1 MSASTQRKAL
11 IERLES
17 RSTCEG
23 KVVLPA
29 VPHMLDDYATRCEQ
43 VFAAMGRRLNDAER
57 QHLRG
62 VLAKQL
68 EIAFS
73 KSQRSSIVVSYSAGI
88 AASLRYTVT
97 AQHPD
102 LSATYEHWVDT
113 RKPPFFG
120 AHADAKVL
128 AAARETTNA
137 ADCPVL
143 DVGAGT
149 GRNALAV
156 ARLGH
161 TVDAVE
167 LTPKFAEILRDTA
180 AQESLPVR
188 VICEDVFRSSGLLR
202 RDYRLIIVSE
212 VVSDFRS
219 VAEWRALLELAARH
233 LRDGGKLVVNV
244 FVANDSLCSDDGAT
258 REFAQQ
264 VFSFFMTPAEL
275 AAATRGLPLE
285 LVSSESVHD
294 YERANLPADA
304 WPPTAWYANWVRGL
318 DVFALRAEDCP
329 ISMRWLVLQKNL

>member
-1 MSASTQRKAL
+1 M
-11 IERLES
+11 
-17 RSTCEG
+17 
-23 KVVLPA
+23 LPA
-29 VPHMLDDYATRCEQ
+29 VPHMLDDYVTRFEQ
-43 VFAAMGRRLNDAER
+43 VFAAMGRRLNEAER
-57 QHLRG
+57 QHSRG
-62 VLAKQL
+62 VLAEQL
-68 EIAFS
+68 GIAFS
-73 KSQRSSIVVSYSAGI
+73 KSQRSSIIMSYSAGV
-88 AASLRYTVT
+88 AMPLRYSVT

-128 AAARETTNA
+128 AVAREATNA
-137 ADCPVL
+137 VDCPVL

-149 GRNALAV
+149 GRDALAV

-167 LTPKFAEILRDTA
+167 LTPKVVEILRDTA
-180 AQESLPVR
+180 AQESMPLR

-202 RDYRLIIVSE
+202 RDYWLIIVSE

-233 LRDGGKLVVNV
+233 LRNGGKLLVNV
-244 FVANDSLCSDDGAT
+244 FVAHNGLCVEDLAT

-285 LVSSESVHD
+285 LVPSASVDD
-294 YERANLPADA
+294 YERGNLPADA
-304 WPPTAWYANWVRGL
+304 WPPTPWYEEWVSGQDIFDLPREASPVTL
-318 DVFALRAEDCP
+318 
-329 ISMRWLVLQKNL
+329 MWLVLEKT